1 MEVRVSGPVRRRSG
15 GRCLIV
21 SILAIVL
28 VMVVISVAAPL
39 LVTGMFLG
47 GGIRLPAALATQVG
61 ISPDLLSPD
70 GALLAMHGIETKELE
85 GVDPTRYEPFANY
98 ERVRQFAG
106 EGAELVEIRLFG
118 ARNDGTLDLKATY
131 SPAPNAEYKFVR
143 RLAQPPPNAPPV
155 GAGGAVTG
163 AWWEPVSVRVYE
175 PGQRRRITSGNSR
188 IDYVNRGMER
198 RPEQATSTAPTT
210 LPAPTCSLL
219 ALWQQA
225 TIRGAPPDAVA
236 RIDYTKDGYSFAIQ
250 GTPVNFRLGPD
261 CQPRR

>member
-1 MEVRVSGPVRRRSG
+1 MQAPISGQERRRSG

-21 SILAIVL
+21 SILAVVL
-28 VMVVISVAAPL
+28 VMLVIGVAVPL
-39 LVTGMFLG
+39 LVTGMFFG
-47 GGIRLPAALATQVG
+47 GGIRLPDALATRIG

-70 GALLAMHGIETKELE
+70 GALRAMHGIETRELE
-85 GVDPTRYEPFANY
+85 GVDPQRYEPFANF
-98 ERVRQFAG
+98 ERARQFAG
-106 EGAELVEIRLFG
+106 EGAELVEIRIFG
-118 ARNDGTLDLKATY
+118 VRRDGTLDLKATY
-131 SPAPNAEYKFVR
+131 TPAPDAEYKFVR

-155 GAGGAVTG
+155 GAGGTVTG
-163 AWWEPVSVRVYE
+163 AWWEPVSVRVSE

-198 RPEQATSTAPTT
+198 RPDQPTTSTPTT
-210 LPAPTCSLL
+210 LPAPACSLL

-225 TIRGAPPDAVA
+225 LIRGAPPDAVA
-236 RIDYTKDGYSFAIQ
+236 RVEYTKDGYSFAIQ